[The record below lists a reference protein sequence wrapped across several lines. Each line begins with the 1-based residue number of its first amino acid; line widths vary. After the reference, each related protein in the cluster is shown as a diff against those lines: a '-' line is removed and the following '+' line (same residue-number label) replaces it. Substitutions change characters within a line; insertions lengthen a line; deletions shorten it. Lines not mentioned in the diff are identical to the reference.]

1 MLPLLTALLLLML
14 LLCCRCPFNSCLT
27 YIYSHT
33 HTHTRAGT
41 DSLWGRGKERHLHT
55 LAHMCVCELNRHLC
69 NFSAAAAWLHM
80 LSVPFRAVCLFL
92 PPHLTASSCLRQ
104 RIFYIFFCAPRRQ
117 GYKNCLVLKAF
128 YATLCAQ
135 STVTAAATAAAAS
148 ACLARCCYGA
158 ASLRLTLSLC
168 LLILPPYSVSA
179 LSLLLPHQH
188 LRLYLIF
195 LLAHASHTL
204 FVLST
209 SLPLPASPS
218 LSLCF
223 SACILLLLFFALF
236 SVLLAS
242 FFGKIQLLLFCFLLC
257 VFAFCLLPSA
267 YVRTCVC
274 VFDFEHFLWLFF
286 VFVCCFLYIFHCAVF
301 CFVLLVAFNARCAF
315 CRIFNAGMWFSI
327 RPPFPSSFTFIFSV
341 IHSSRCL
348 SIEFAVSLFV
358 CVCMYLY
365 FTVCVFYFLHF
376 FLFLFLI

>member
-1 MLPLLTALLLLML
+1 
-14 LLCCRCPFNSCLT
+14 
-27 YIYSHT
+27 
-33 HTHTRAGT
+33 
-41 DSLWGRGKERHLHT
+41 
-55 LAHMCVCELNRHLC
+55 
-69 NFSAAAAWLHM
+69 M
-80 LSVPFRAVCLFL
+80 LSVPFCAVPFPSPFPL
-92 PPHLTASSCLRQ
+92 HLTVSSCLRQ
-104 RIFYIFFCAPRRQ
+104 RVFYIFFCAPRRQ

-135 STVTAAATAAAAS
+135 STAATAAAAS

-158 ASLRLTLSLC
+158 ASLPLSLS
-168 LLILPPYSVSA
+168 LSA
-179 LSLLLPHQH
+179 HCSFSHLTQSPLYFSLSFFFASACASPSPHQH

-209 SLPLPASPS
+209 SLPLPASSSSSSS

-257 VFAFCLLPSA
+257 VFAFCLLRT
-267 YVRTCVC
+267 YVRVY

-286 VFVCCFLYIFHCAVF
+286 VFVCYFLYIFHCAVF

-315 CRIFNAGMWFSI
+315 CRIFNAGMWFSSV
-327 RPPFPSSFTFIFSV
+327 PPHLHFCFLCLSLFSLSINWICGVSHSLCECVFFIFCTS
-341 IHSSRCL
+341 
-348 SIEFAVSLFV
+348 F
-358 CVCMYLY
+358 YLY
-365 FTVCVFYFLHF
+365 F
-376 FLFLFLI
+376 LF

>member
-1 MLPLLTALLLLML
+1 
-14 LLCCRCPFNSCLT
+14 
-27 YIYSHT
+27 
-33 HTHTRAGT
+33 
-41 DSLWGRGKERHLHT
+41 
-55 LAHMCVCELNRHLC
+55 
-69 NFSAAAAWLHM
+69 M
-80 LSVPFRAVCLFL
+80 LSVPFRAVPL
-92 PPHLTASSCLRQ
+92 PLHLTASSCLRQ

-135 STVTAAATAAAAS
+135 STATVTAAATAAAAS

-158 ASLRLTLSLC
+158 ASLPLPLFSLC
-168 LLILPPYSVSA
+168 VCSFSHLTQSPLFLFHCFS
-179 LSLLLPHQH
+179 PHQH

-257 VFAFCLLPSA
+257 VFAFCLLRT
-267 YVRTCVC
+267 YVRMCVC
-274 VFDFEHFLWLFF
+274 V
-286 VFVCCFLYIFHCAVF
+286 
-301 CFVLLVAFNARCAF
+301 
-315 CRIFNAGMWFSI
+315 
-327 RPPFPSSFTFIFSV
+327 
-341 IHSSRCL
+341 
-348 SIEFAVSLFV
+348 
-358 CVCMYLY
+358 
-365 FTVCVFYFLHF
+365 
-376 FLFLFLI
+376 